1 MSYQGDPSE
10 AFLRWCKGNED
21 AARLIRDM
29 ANLARMADDLV
40 DEGDN
45 PQGRISQILE
55 LALLNIAGNPFY
67 VRNHATL
74 AGVVVEM
81 LAYWRLGDRFRTTG
95 DERKEMFG
103 FVYRE
108 SCDRLPVVVAGI
120 IGGVDHAIA
129 VAEEVYQM
137 MHAGSTETVAD
148 WAKE

>member
-1 MSYQGDPSE
+1 
-10 AFLRWCKGNED
+10 
-21 AARLIRDM
+21 M

-40 DEGDN
+40 DEGNN
-45 PQGRISQILE
+45 PQGRLSQILE
-55 LALLNIAGNPFY
+55 LALLNLPANPFFI
-67 VRNHATL
+67 RHHATL
-74 AGVVVEM
+74 AGVVMEM
-81 LAYWRLGDRFRTTG
+81 LAYWRLGDAFRTSG
-95 DERKEMFG
+95 NERQELFG

-120 IGGVDHAIA
+120 IGGVDHALA

>member
-10 AFLRWCKGNED
+10 AFLRWCKGNAD

-40 DEGDN
+40 DEGEN
-45 PQGRISQILE
+45 PQGRLSQILE
-55 LALLNIAGNPFY
+55 LALLNLPANPFFI
-67 VRNHATL
+67 RHHATL
-74 AGVVVEM
+74 AGVVMEM
-81 LAYWRLGDRFRTTG
+81 LAYWRLGDAFRTSG
-95 DERKEMFG
+95 NERQEMFG

-120 IGGVDHAIA
+120 IGGVDHALA

-148 WAKE
+148 WVKE